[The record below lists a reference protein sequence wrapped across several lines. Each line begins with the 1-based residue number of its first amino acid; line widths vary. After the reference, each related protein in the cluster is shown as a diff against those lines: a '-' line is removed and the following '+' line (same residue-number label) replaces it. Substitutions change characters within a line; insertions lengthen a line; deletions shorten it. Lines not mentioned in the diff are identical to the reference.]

1 MKTKKNLGKNCS
13 ICSSTTCI
21 FTKKGEHAIY
31 KCINCGF
38 GYTDKLD
45 KQSGD
50 YHRDE
55 TYIIEENLFKNIFS
69 RRVKEIT
76 RFIKTGKV
84 LEIGCS
90 TGLMLSL
97 FKIKGFE
104 AKGVE
109 LSKKAAEKAIE
120 KGIDVKIAF
129 FEKINF
135 NEKFDLVVLNHT
147 LEHME
152 NPVEVLKKIKSILK
166 PKGYVMIDLPNFD
179 SPLAKILK
187 SRWPL
192 LLPDEHLWHFTPR
205 AFNVLFKKMDF
216 KILSI
221 NKASG
226 LWDFENPY
234 KEIAQSFT
242 GLKKRFISNVLTMIP
257 SLVMTK
263 LNKGSDLLVIARKK

>member
-1 MKTKKNLGKNCS
+1 MRTKNKTGKNCI
-13 ICSSTTCI
+13 ICSSPTFL
-21 FTKKGEHAIY
+21 FTKKREHIIY
-31 KCINCGF
+31 KCVNCGF
-38 GYTDKLD
+38 GYTDKLN
-45 KQSGD
+45 KQSGG

-76 RFIKTGKV
+76 KFIKTGKV

-97 FKIKGFE
+97 FKIKGFDVR
-104 AKGVE
+104 GVE
-109 LSKKAAEKAIE
+109 LSRKAAEKAIE

-135 NEKFDLVVLNHT
+135 SEKFDLVVLNHT

-152 NPVEVLKKIKSILK
+152 NPVDVLKKVKSILK

-179 SPLAKILK
+179 SPVAKILK
-187 SRWPL
+187 SRWPH
-192 LLPDEHLWHFTPR
+192 LLPDEHLWHFTPKV
-205 AFNVLFKKMDF
+205 FTLLFKKMEI
-216 KILSI
+216 KILTI
-221 NKASG
+221 KKASG
-226 LWDFENPY
+226 VWDFENPY

-242 GLKKRFISNVLTMIP
+242 GFKKRFISNVLTLIP
-257 SLVMTK
+257 SLVITK